1 PGGTLRGTGVINAS
15 LSNSGTVSPGDP
27 SGTLSVNGGFAQ
39 GPTGALQTQLDQ
51 TGASKLRVNGRATLN
66 GTLVITPLNGFVPGF
81 GQTFAILGASQGL
94 NGTFASLAA
103 PSLPGSLFYQPV
115 YTPQAVGIIAA
126 QPLANFAITPS
137 Q

>member
-1 PGGTLRGTGVINAS
+1 TLNGTGTLVLSGADTYSGPTVINGSTLVVNGSIASPVLVNPGGTLRGTGVINAS

-66 GTLVITPLNGFVPGF
+66 GTLVITPLNDFVPGL
-81 GQTFAILGASQGL
+81 GQTFAILGESQGL
-94 NGTFASLAA
+94 N
-103 PSLPGSLFYQPV
+103 
-115 YTPQAVGIIAA
+115 
-126 QPLANFAITPS
+126 
-137 Q
+137 